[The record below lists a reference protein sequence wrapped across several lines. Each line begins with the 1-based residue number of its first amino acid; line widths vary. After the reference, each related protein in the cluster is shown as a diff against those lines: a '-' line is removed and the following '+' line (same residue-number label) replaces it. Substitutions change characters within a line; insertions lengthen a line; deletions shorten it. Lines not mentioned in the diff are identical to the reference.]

1 MLLRS
6 RTRRLGPFIAL
17 VALLLVAA
25 CSKAEPSTNAAEPT
39 STELAAAIQ
48 EHAGLI
54 SDFDQVRAIL
64 VARGGRTVYS
74 EYFGTDADAYWGLQS
89 VTKSIVSTLVG
100 IARDEGLIVGLDATL
115 AELLPEHVT
124 VMSQAVRT
132 TTLRQL
138 LTMSGGFAAGLAAT
152 GPEFT
157 SERHWVRAIL
167 AHPETPPGQAFVY
180 SNGTSHLLAAIVEE
194 ATGMSVLAFAR
205 SRLFGPL
212 GIDSTPAH
220 QPTVTDNEALKALD
234 EADFAWP
241 VDPQGTSTG
250 WFGLRLRP
258 EDLLKIGQ
266 LFLGDGRWDGR
277 QVVSTQW
284 VADATTQQVEVDST
298 GLGYGY
304 QWWTG
309 DLDGETSYRAIGYG
323 GELIVVVPS
332 RDLVVV
338 TATELRQADV
348 TSRGIDTDVLLA
360 IIEDAVVS
368 QFGSD

>member
-1 MLLRS
+1 MLNLS
-6 RTRRLGPFIAL
+6 RTRRLGLLVAL

-25 CSKAEPSTNAAEPT
+25 CSQAAPRTQAAEPT
-39 STELAAAIQ
+39 SAELAAAIQ

-54 SDFDQVRAIL
+54 SQFDQVRAIL
-64 VARGGRTVYS
+64 VARGGRTVYT
-74 EYFGTDADAYWGLQS
+74 EYFGANADAYWGLQS

-100 IARDEGLIVGLDATL
+100 IALDEGLIDGLDATL
-115 AELLPEHVT
+115 AELLPDHVA

-138 LTMSGGFAAGLAAT
+138 LTMSAGFPAGSAAT

-157 SERHWVRAIL
+157 HEKHWVRAIL
-167 AHPETPPGQAFVY
+167 SHPESPPGQEFVY
-180 SNGTSHLLAAIVEE
+180 SNGTSHLLAAIVEQ
-194 ATGMSVLAFAR
+194 ATGMSILAFAR

-212 GIDSTPAH
+212 GIASAPAL
-220 QPTVTDNEALKALD
+220 QPVVTNIEALKALD

-241 VDPQGTSTG
+241 VDPQGTGTG

-266 LFLGDGRWDGR
+266 LFLDEGRWEGR
-277 QVVSTQW
+277 QVISTQW
-284 VADATTQQVEVDST
+284 VADATTQQVEVDSS

-304 QWWTG
+304 QWWTE
-309 DLDGETSYRAIGYG
+309 DLDGETSYQAIGYG

-348 TSRGIDTDVLLA
+348 TSRGIDADVLLA

-368 QFGSD
+368 QFGSA

>member
-1 MLLRS
+1 MLNLS
-6 RTRRLGPFIAL
+6 RTRRLGLLVAL

-25 CSKAEPSTNAAEPT
+25 CSEAEPSTQAAEPT
-39 STELAAAIQ
+39 SAELAAAIQ

-54 SDFDQVRAIL
+54 SEFDQVRAIL
-64 VARGGRTVYS
+64 VARGGRTVYT
-74 EYFGTDADAYWGLQS
+74 EHFGTDADAYWGLQS

-100 IARDEGLIVGLDATL
+100 IALDEGLIVGVDATL
-115 AELLPEHVT
+115 AELLPDDLG
-124 VMSQAVRT
+124 VMSRAVRT

-138 LTMSGGFAAGLAAT
+138 LTMSAGFPAGMAAT
-152 GPEFT
+152 PEFT
-157 SERHWVRAIL
+157 HEKHWVRAIL
-167 AHPETPPGQAFVY
+167 AHPESPPGQEFVY

-194 ATGMSVLAFAR
+194 ATGMSILDFAR

-212 GIDSTPAH
+212 GIESASAL
-220 QPTVTDNEALKALD
+220 QPVVTSIEALKALD

-241 VDPQGTSTG
+241 VDPQGTGTG

-266 LFLGDGRWDGR
+266 LFLDEGRWEDR

-284 VADATTQQVEVDST
+284 VADATTQQVEVDS

-309 DLDGETSYRAIGYG
+309 DLDGETSYQAIGYG

-338 TATELRQADV
+338 TATELRQADL
-348 TSRGIDTDVLLA
+348 TSRGIDADVLLA
-360 IIEDAVVS
+360 IIEDAIVS
-368 QFGSD
+368 QFGSA